1 MTDKIVIFGAGAIGC
16 TMAAWLN
23 SYSDNVYL
31 LAKDKNYE
39 VLKREGCQL
48 YALGKT
54 PETIKLNHVIQDLN
68 EVTDAKIIIVTV
80 KNWALEETC
89 KSIKEI
95 YGDSIFIVGLQNG
108 IINQQ
113 IYPKYFS
120 KVIYS
125 IGGYN
130 CWRDRYGL
138 IGYERK
144 GDIYLG
150 LKDSNPELQKVMEDL
165 YHLFGKAFGT
175 VLIPTGKLRN
185 AVHCKIIIN
194 LSNSITTLIG
204 LNPHTKDRNISSKK
218 HLKWIITM
226 CMNEAIA
233 ILKKNGFQEYKF
245 SNMPGWDLIRMVRRL
260 PAFLSQIIFNG
271 NVKKM
276 QLSSMAQDVVIF
288 QNEENELETINGVIL
303 KLAKKS
309 KTPASY
315 NQALYRLCKEAF
327 AKKPFIPMDVK
338 EVWARMES
346 ENGRGDYDFR
356 P

>member
-31 LAKDKNYE
+31 LARGKNYE
-39 VLKREGCQL
+39 VLKKDGCQL
-48 YALGKT
+48 YSLGKS
-54 PETIKLNHVIQDLN
+54 PENIKLNHVIQDLH
-68 EVTDAKIIIVTV
+68 EVSDAKIIIVTV

-95 YGDSIFIVGLQNG
+95 YGDNIIIVGLQNG

-113 IYPKYFS
+113 IYSKYFS

-130 CWRDRYGL
+130 CWRDHYGL

-150 LKDSNPELQKVMEDL
+150 LKDPNSELQKVMEDL
-165 YHLFGKAFGT
+165 YHLFSKAFGT
-175 VLIPTGKLRN
+175 VLIPTDQLQN
-185 AVHCKIIIN
+185 AVYCKVIIN

-204 LNPHTKDRNISSKK
+204 LNPHKKDRNISSKK
-218 HLKWIITM
+218 HFKWIIGA
-226 CMNEAIA
+226 CMLEAID
-233 ILKKNGFQEYKF
+233 ILENNGFQEYKF
-245 SNMPGWDLIRMVRRL
+245 SNIPGWGLLRKVRSL
-260 PAFLSQIIFNG
+260 PEFLSQIIFNL

-276 QLSSMAQDVVIF
+276 QLSSMAQDVIIF
-288 QNEENELETINGVIL
+288 QNEENELESINGVIL
-303 KLAKKS
+303 KLAEKS
-309 KTPASY
+309 KTPAPY
-315 NQALYRLCKEAF
+315 NQVLYRLCKEAF
-327 AKKPFIPMDVK
+327 TKRPFIPMDVK

-346 ENGRGDYDFR
+346 PDNRD
-356 P
+356 PK